1 MEARS
6 SGAERSVRTKRSGR
20 MSVSEGWNARP
31 ERSEGNARNK
41 LLSFICPIVI
51 FSIITTKVTTLI
63 FTTWIRLSAEAV
75 FEENLEV
82 KKMIDEPPLR
92 RNFC

>member
-1 MEARS
+1 
-6 SGAERSVRTKRSGR
+6 
-20 MSVSEGWNARP
+20 MSVSEGWNARS

-41 LLSFICPIVI
+41 LLTFIFPIVI
-51 FSIITTKVTTLI
+51 FLTVITKVTTLI
-63 FTTWIRLSAEAV
+63 FTTWIRLSAETV

-92 RNFC
+92 QNFC

>member
-1 MEARS
+1 
-6 SGAERSVRTKRSGR
+6 

-41 LLSFICPIVI
+41 LLTFICPIVI
-51 FSIITTKVTTLI
+51 FSIVTTKVTTLI